1 MATFKYGS
9 NSLLTL
15 TSRITTPSIHIQKDG
30 NHWYVPLFSGNK
42 GSVVKRGYYNY
53 TLGGLKVG
61 SYRAAIGRTVIKDM
75 DIIKPF

>member
-1 MATFKYGS
+1 MATLKFGN

-30 NHWYVPLFSGNK
+30 NHWYVPLFSGSK
-42 GSVVKRGYYNY
+42 GAVVQSGGYNY

-61 SYRAAIGRTVIKDM
+61 SYRAAESRTLIE
-75 DIIKPF
+75 

>member
-1 MATFKYGS
+1 MTTLKFGN

-42 GSVVKRGYYNY
+42 GSVIQSGNYAY
-53 TLGGLKVG
+53 TLSGLKVG
-61 SYRAAIGRTVIKDM
+61 SYRAAESRALIE
-75 DIIKPF
+75 

>member
-1 MATFKYGS
+1 MPTLKFGN

-42 GSVVKRGYYNY
+42 GAVVQSGGYNY

-61 SYRAAIGRTVIKDM
+61 GYRAAESRALIE
-75 DIIKPF
+75 

>member
-9 NSLLTL
+9 NSLLAL

-30 NHWYVPLFSGNK
+30 NHWYVPLFSGSK
-42 GSVVKRGYYNY
+42 GAVVQSGGYNY

-61 SYRAAIGRTVIKDM
+61 SYRAAESRR
-75 DIIKPF
+75 